1 MKVKRIIC
9 LLILIIEIFTVNV
22 YATNISAREKNIN
35 QNNTSQ
41 NKTTKNNNVSKVT
54 KKSDNADLKTLQIS
68 NGKLSPN
75 FDKNITEYYTDV
87 DLSVNKIT
95 TKVTLEDNKATVK
108 VKGNKDLK
116 EGENKIEL
124 TVTAESGKKKTYYIY
139 VNKKSEEESSIKSE
153 NITETKNEKIDSCV
167 IFDNLIKD
175 YETLLNKVK
184 DIKKKSDGIECYLT
198 SSLMDSY
205 ITVYMK
211 NIWMLRQSMEK

>member
-153 NITETKNEKIDSCV
+153 NITETKNETAKDNDFKQTNNIILKKIEVKKEDKKPV
-167 IFDNLIKD
+167 IFSISVLVIFILI
-175 YETLLNKVK
+175 LIVLI
-184 DIKKKSDGIECYLT
+184 IKKNK
-198 SSLMDSY
+198 
-205 ITVYMK
+205 K
-211 NIWMLRQSMEK
+211 